1 MINNDRTYSETA
13 NAHAI
18 QDVISDLT
26 RYHQYEEND
35 LPVNPVAGYSTV
47 NRHISSNGSLPNL
60 MELTAHVMTNEML
73 LTTSVHEHKTFENL
87 WIVMI
92 ITAPDPRLAESM
104 TLLSS
109 PCKRKN
115 TTCWIYDL
123 GNNFKNV
130 TINNGM
136 KLSNAEEYFLVSSER
151 VDYTSEGIG
160 FHYCNAGEIYFTLP

>member
-1 MINNDRTYSETA
+1 MINNDRTCGKTA

-35 LPVNPVAGYSTV
+35 LPVNPVAGYSTD
-47 NRHISSNGSLPNL
+47 NRQISSSGSLPNL
-60 MELTAHVMTNEML
+60 TELTAHVIKNEMS
-73 LTTSVHEHKTFENL
+73 LTTFVNAHKTFENL

-92 ITAPDPRLAESM
+92 ITAPDPCLTESM

-109 PCKRKN
+109 HCKKEN

-123 GNNFKNV
+123 GNNCKNV
-130 TINNGM
+130 TINNGL

-151 VDYTSEGIG
+151 VDYASEEIGI
-160 FHYCNAGEIYFTLP
+160 HYCNAGEKFS